1 VSLRIVLVRTK
12 DDANIGSVARVMK
25 NFGLS
30 QLFLVAP
37 TCTLTRRAYAL
48 ASHAGDLLEQA
59 VVYTNL
65 QAAIAGCTTVL
76 GTTAR
81 SRTSEG
87 FQVYSPRDLTTSLP
101 RQGGAV
107 VFGPEDKGLSND
119 ELDLCQGYVQIPT
132 AAYASLN
139 LAQAVNL
146 IAYEWFLG
154 LEASPNETEPA
165 DIAPREEL
173 EAMYVQLLELFH
185 HIGYTDAQRE
195 ASIIH
200 LYRRLID
207 RARPS
212 SREVATLRGLWSQA
226 KWAADQHPATLP
238 GRREE
243 R

>member
-1 VSLRIVLVRTK
+1 MRTK

-30 QLFLVAP
+30 ELFLVAP

-48 ASHAGDLLEQA
+48 ASHAGDVLERA
-59 VVYTNL
+59 LIHTTL
-65 QAAIAGCTTVL
+65 QDAIAGCTTVL

-81 SRTSEG
+81 SRSSQG
-87 FQVYSPRDLTTSLP
+87 FQVLVPRDLSALLP

-107 VFGPEDKGLSND
+107 VFGPEDKGLSNE
-119 ELDLCQGYVQIPT
+119 ELDLCQGYVRIPT

-154 LEASPNETEPA
+154 RQASPAEAEPA

-173 EAMYVQLLELFH
+173 EAMYAQLLELFH
-185 HIGYTDAQRE
+185 TIGYTDAQRQ
-195 ASIIH
+195 ASIIR

-207 RARPS
+207 RAEPS
-212 SREVATLRGLWSQA
+212 SREVAALRGLWSQA
-226 KWAADQHPATLP
+226 KWAADQPPAALP